1 MNHLFSP
8 KSFRVFLACL
18 LILAFAVP
26 ATASAGYLGDKLTIG
41 QSMAKGDY
49 LTSQDGRFSAIWQN
63 DGNFVIY
70 QNGSS
75 LWSSGTSNSGAL
87 SFKFEPQYG
96 KPVMYKYGMKYQ
108 DVYQYGYRYG
118 FNPATGKYEYYTG
131 WGWDK
136 VLVIDTS
143 VQVAAWSPN
152 TTSWIPGH
160 HGGSLPSNTTGD
172 TLVMQ
177 SDGNLVLYNTTLT
190 NDYYPNSWIPVW
202 ASNTGGR

>member
-1 MNHLFSP
+1 MIKQFFP
-8 KSFRVFLACL
+8 KSIRIFMACL

-75 LWSSGTSNSGAL
+75 LWSSGTSNAGAL
-87 SFKFEPQYG
+87 SFKFESFG
-96 KPVMYKYGMKYQ
+96 RPVMYSYGGSYQ

-118 FNPATGKYEYYTG
+118 FNPASGKFEYYYG
-131 WGWDK
+131 WGYDRVW
-136 VLVIDTS
+136 VIDTS
-143 VQVAAWSPN
+143 TLQSIWTPN
-152 TTSWIPGH
+152 TLSWIPGH
-160 HGGSLPSNTTGD
+160 HGSSLPTNTTGD

-190 NDYYPNSWIPVW
+190 NSNYPNSWIPVW